1 MSPVRRPAFWPLHT
15 VFLRGVL
22 LSSESGVKLDPNAGA
37 DSRWGVFGNLAFTVI
52 LIASSVSNVGIAMF
66 DTSMSWLMT
75 SLNPNPM
82 MVSAVQVATTLPL
95 FLLTLPAGALSDI
108 VDPRGLLIGAQGAVA
123 AISIAFAVLASLHLA
138 TPMLLLATMFSLG
151 VGGALAAPVWLLI
164 TPMLVP
170 RQELDNAISV
180 NNTSFSLSRAIGP
193 ALGGFA
199 IAAFGYAFP
208 FWCYVVGNLTL
219 VGAVL
224 WWRAPRRIKETLP
237 AERLSSALRTGL
249 RYARNNRDID
259 STLIRAV
266 AFFPFASAYAA
277 LLPLVARAQ
286 MHNGPAIYGLLLGM
300 IGVGSIL
307 GSFALNGL
315 KARLGPDRLAALATV
330 GVVAALAMYGAAREP
345 MLAMAASLVAGASTI
360 VMLTILFMS
369 AQLALPDW
377 VRGRGMAIFLT
388 VYFGAATLGSAVW
401 GKVASMEGLSSAL
414 YLAAAG
420 AALGLALTWRWK
432 LQTAAALDLTPS
444 MHWNAPVFLQ
454 RVEDDQGPILVT
466 VEYRIDPE
474 QRTPFLGVMQEIGLE
489 RKRDGAY
496 AWNVFEDVAESGRV
510 VETFLIQS
518 LLELKHLRARVTKA
532 DRMIEDQARTFLT
545 EPPKVTFLIA
555 PRRNRARRR
564 KRAPPL
570 AAPPLAQ
577 PARAE

>member
-1 MSPVRRPAFWPLHT
+1 MPA
-15 VFLRGVL
+15 
-22 LSSESGVKLDPNAGA
+22 SGA
-37 DSRWGVFGNLAFTVI
+37 DSRWGLFGNLAFAVI

-75 SLNPNPM
+75 SLNPDPM
-82 MVSAVQVATTLPL
+82 MVSAVQIATTLPL

-108 VDPRGLLIGAQGAVA
+108 VDPRRLLIGAQSVVA
-123 AISIAFAVLASLHLA
+123 AISIVFAVLASLHFV
-138 TPMLLLATMFSLG
+138 TPTLLLATTFSLS
-151 VGGALAAPVWLLI
+151 VGGALAAPIWQLI
-164 TPMLVP
+164 APMLVP
-170 RQELDNAISV
+170 RQDLDSAISI

-208 FWCYVVGNLTL
+208 FWCYVAGNLTL
-219 VGAVL
+219 LAAVV
-224 WWRAPRRIKETLP
+224 WWRAPRRVKETLP
-237 AERLSSALRTGL
+237 AERLTSALRTGL

-259 STLIRAV
+259 STLIRAI
-266 AFFPFASAYAA
+266 AFFPFASAYSA

-286 MHNGPAIYGLLLGM
+286 MHNGPAMYGILLGM
-300 IGVGSIL
+300 IGAGAIL
-307 GSFALNGL
+307 GSFALSGL
-315 KARLGPDRLAALATV
+315 KARLGPDRLATLASI
-330 GVVAALAMYGAAREP
+330 GAIAALAMYGAAREP
-345 MLAMAASLVAGASTI
+345 MLAMAASLVAGASSVI
-360 VMLTILFMS
+360 MLTILFMS

-420 AALGLALTWRWK
+420 AAVGMVATSRWK

-444 MHWNAPVFLQ
+444 LHWRAPVFLRQ
-454 RVEDDQGPILVT
+454 VEDDQGPILVT
-466 VEYRIDPE
+466 VEYRVDPA
-474 QRTPFLGVMQEIGLE
+474 RRAPFLDVMQEIGLE

-496 AWNVFEDVAESGRV
+496 AWNVFEDVAEIGRV

-532 DRMIEDQARTFLT
+532 DRMIEDQARAFLN

-555 PRRNRARRR
+555 PRRSRAKRR
-564 KRAPPL
+564 KRAPSL
-570 AAPPLAQ
+570 AEPRLAE